1 VIRRGAIGLWA
12 LAALLVALSASS
24 APAYAQSASPSPSK
38 GPSVNGEISGS
49 LVRGATLSI
58 RVDATMPGGWQG
70 LHLIDVVVR
79 SGSQTLEELAYD
91 IEDDK
96 LTIAGQSV
104 ITGTG
109 SVGTG
114 EYLRVSGA
122 DVILTTGGGNLSLQI
137 NADVIK
143 TIPDGA
149 RFDLRVIGDTGE
161 TARARL
167 ALAEPQSTSGFGWG
181 TLVAFVAVALF
192 AGGFVGNL
200 FANKRRP
207 RPRMSVYGAVQR
219 KLDEE
224 RAAEG
229 EPPAAG
235 SASPVAGRRS
245 SSS

>member
-1 VIRRGAIGLWA
+1 MIRRGAIGLGA

-24 APAYAQSASPSPSK
+24 PPANAQSASPSPSK
-38 GPSVNGEISGS
+38 GPSVSGEISGS
-49 LVRGATLSI
+49 LARGSTLSI

-79 SGSQTLEELAYD
+79 SGSQTLEEPVYD
-91 IEDDK
+91 IEDNK

-137 NADVIK
+137 NADVVK
-143 TIPDGA
+143 TIPGGA
-149 RFDLRVIGDTGE
+149 RFDMHVISDTGE
-161 TARARL
+161 TAQATKS
-167 ALAEPQSTSGFGWG
+167 LAEPETTSGFGWG
-181 TLVAFVAVALF
+181 TLMAFVAVALF
-192 AGGFVGNL
+192 AGGFIGNL

-207 RPRMSVYGAVQR
+207 QPAFSVYGAVQR
-219 KLDEE
+219 RLDEDK
-224 RAAEG
+224 AAKSG
-229 EPPAAG
+229 
-235 SASPVAGRRS
+235 AS
-245 SSS
+245 